1 MRATVLKNKNASA
14 NINTGH
20 RQRLRERFLK
30 CGIHSLAQH
39 EMLELLLTYAI
50 PQKDVKPLAKM
61 LIDRFSDLNGVLNAD
76 HKLLMEQPGIKENS
90 AALLTFI
97 TALNGYLQEVSMQ
110 SGDLIANP
118 LTAISYLQNKIG
130 RENREVMALIF
141 LDSSNHALGCE
152 LLPGKSNRITFYPQ
166 NIARSMLQN
175 HASKVIVAHNH
186 PSGICSPSETDLKTT
201 RILKDY
207 LEQLDLKL
215 TDHLLITKVAH
226 LSLLNRIGCIFKNYN
241 EVPVDPGHFDGHN
254 LNAPVSLLEDEVT
267 F

>member
-1 MRATVLKNKNASA
+1 MKNKNAPA
-14 NINTGH
+14 NINAGH

-30 CGIHSLAQH
+30 CGINSLANH
-39 EMLELLLTYAI
+39 EILELLLTFSI

-61 LIDRFSDLNGVLNAD
+61 LLERFNDLNGVFNAAPE
-76 HKLLMEQPGIKENS
+76 LLMKQPGIKENS
-90 AALLTFI
+90 AALISLFS
-97 TALNGYLQEVSMQ
+97 ALNGYLQEISMQ

-118 LTAISYLQNKIG
+118 LTAIRYLQNRIG

-141 LDSSNHALGCE
+141 LDNSNHALGCE

-166 NIARSMLQN
+166 NVARSMLLN

-207 LEQLDLKL
+207 LDRLDLKL
-215 TDHLLITKVAH
+215 VDHLLITKITH
-226 LSLLNRIGCIFKNYN
+226 LSLLNRIGCIFKNYS
-241 EVPVDPGHFDGHN
+241 EAPVDPERFDIRN
-254 LNAPVSLLEDEVT
+254 SNIPATVLDDET
-267 F
+267 FE